1 MFKEVGILFK
11 EVGLVAM
18 PNEAKWSKRQ
28 NSPGSTK
35 TIIIIK
41 SKNSGFFGL

>member
-18 PNEAKWSKRQ
+18 PNGPRDKIVLGVPKQ
-28 NSPGSTK
+28 
-35 TIIIIK
+35 
-41 SKNSGFFGL
+41 L